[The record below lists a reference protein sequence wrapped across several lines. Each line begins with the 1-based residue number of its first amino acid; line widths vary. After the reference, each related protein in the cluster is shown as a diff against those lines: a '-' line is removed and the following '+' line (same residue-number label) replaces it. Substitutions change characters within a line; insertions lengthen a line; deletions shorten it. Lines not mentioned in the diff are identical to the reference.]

1 MIARSPAPCATVGRR
16 RASLGLAC
24 LLALSAAC
32 ASTTGNGPD
41 AAPDAAAPDVAP
53 DAAPD
58 VAPDAVAPDATPDV
72 APDLPRPDATP
83 DVAADLPRPDVAM
96 DAGPQRCVS
105 NRDCPAGTVCE
116 FAMGCDQTAGTC
128 RNDGCTSLPVAP
140 QYCGCDGRTIQ
151 GTSACLPDRAW
162 RAMGACP
169 DAGAPDAG
177 ADAGGRFADAVMVW
191 QSPGGFAGWG
201 PAVMVSGDGT
211 VRFWRMRTGFT
222 LANATSVAAD
232 RTERVTPAE
241 AEELFQ
247 LWSTVDVSMLPH
259 RTMGFTE
266 CYPTVTVRRCARCD
280 EERIAYTTPA
290 SLLPE
295 MNAVWGWFDRRYA
308 ANSPRT
314 HCSF

>member
-1 MIARSPAPCATVGRR
+1 VGRLR
-16 RASLGLAC
+16 LAHGLAC
-24 LLALSAAC
+24 LLALTAC
-32 ASTTGNGPD
+32 ASTTGSAAPDGAAPDSVAPD
-41 AAPDAAAPDVAP
+41 AAAPDSVAPDAAAPDVA
-53 DAAPD
+53 APD
-58 VAPDAVAPDATPDV
+58 VTAPDVT
-72 APDLPRPDATP
+72 
-83 DVAADLPRPDVAM
+83 ADQPRPDVAT
-96 DAGPQRCVS
+96 DAGPLRCAS
-105 NRDCPAGTVCE
+105 NRDCPAGAVCE
-116 FAMGCDQTAGTC
+116 FAMGCDQGAGTC
-128 RNDGCTSLPVAP
+128 RDDGCTSLPVAP

-177 ADAGGRFADAVMVW
+177 DDAGGRFADAVMVW

-247 LWSTVDVSMLPH
+247 LWSAVDASMLPH
-259 RTMGFTE
+259 RTTGSAD

-280 EERIAYTTPA
+280 EERIAYTTPP

-314 HCSF
+314 HCAF